1 MANYLEDILN
11 YVIEGEDE
19 DIGELI
25 QEALDQEVSANDILK
40 QGLIAAMDIVGG
52 KMESGE
58 MYIPEVLLSAETMR
72 VGLELIKPMLSE
84 DDISSSG
91 KVVIGTV
98 EGDLHDIG
106 KNLVAMML
114 EVSGFEVIDLGVDQS
129 PEAFLEACEK
139 EKPDI
144 VGLSALLTT
153 TMDAMKDI
161 CEAVKEKHNHVKVV
175 VGGAPITE
183 EFANQIGADGY
194 SDDAG
199 SAVGL
204 CKQLVS

>member
-25 QEALDQEVSANDILK
+25 QEALESGIPANDILK
-40 QGLIAAMDIVGG
+40 QGLIAAMDIVGA

-72 VGLELIKPMLSE
+72 VGLDLVKPLLSE
-84 DDISSSG
+84 GDMSSSG

-114 EVSGFEVIDLGVDQS
+114 EVSGFEVVDLGIDQS
-129 PEAFLEACEK
+129 VEAFLEACEN
-139 EKPDI
+139 EKPDV

-153 TMDAMKDI
+153 TMEAMKEI
-161 CEAVKEKHNHVKVV
+161 CEAVKDKHDQVKVV

-183 EFANQIGADGY
+183 EFAQQIGADGY

-199 SAVGL
+199 SAVAL
-204 CKQLVS
+204 CKQLVG

>member
-19 DIGELI
+19 EIGAII
-25 QEALDQEVSANDILK
+25 QAALDSGVAANDILK
-40 QGLIAAMDIVGG
+40 QSLIAAMDMVGA

-72 VGLELIKPMLSE
+72 VGLDLIKPMLSE
-84 DDISSSG
+84 DDMSSSG

-114 EVSGFEVIDLGVDQS
+114 EVSGFEVIDLGVDQ
-129 PEAFLEACEK
+129 PLDAFLEACEK

-144 VGLSALLTT
+144 VGISALLTT
-153 TMDAMKDI
+153 TMDEMKDTCAAI
-161 CEAVKEKHNHVKVV
+161 KNTYENVKVV

-183 EFANQIGADGY
+183 EFARQIGADGY
-194 SDDAG
+194 ADDAG

-204 CKQLVS
+204 CKELVG

>member
-25 QEALDQEVSANDILK
+25 QEALESGIPANDILK
-40 QGLIAAMDIVGG
+40 QGLIAAMDIVGA

-72 VGLELIKPMLSE
+72 VGLDLIRPLLSE
-84 DDISSSG
+84 SDMSSSG

-114 EVSGFEVIDLGVDQS
+114 EVSGFEVVDLGIDQS
-129 PEAFLEACEK
+129 VEAFLEACES
-139 EKPDI
+139 EKPDV

-153 TMDAMKDI
+153 TMEAMKEI
-161 CEAVKEKHNHVKVV
+161 CEAVKDRHDHVKVV

-183 EFANQIGADGY
+183 EFAQQIGADGY

-199 SAVGL
+199 SAVAL

>member
-25 QEALDQEVSANDILK
+25 QEALESGIPASDILK
-40 QGLIAAMDIVGG
+40 QGLIAAMDIVGA

-72 VGLELIKPMLSE
+72 VGLDLIKPLLSE
-84 DDISSSG
+84 GDMSSSG

-114 EVSGFEVIDLGVDQS
+114 EVSGFEVVDLGIDQS
-129 PEAFLEACEK
+129 AEAFLEACEN
-139 EKPDI
+139 EKPDV

-153 TMDAMKDI
+153 TMEAMKEI
-161 CEAVKEKHNHVKVV
+161 CEAVKDKHDQVKVV

-183 EFANQIGADGY
+183 EFAQQIGADGY

-199 SAVGL
+199 SAVAL
-204 CKQLVS
+204 CKKLVG

>member
-1 MANYLEDILN
+1 MANYLENILD

-19 DIGELI
+19 EIGELI
-25 QEALDQEVSANDILK
+25 QEALDEGVSANDILK
-40 QGLIAAMDIVGG
+40 QGLIAAMDIVGA

-84 DDISSSG
+84 EDMSSSG

-129 PEAFLEACEK
+129 PEAFLEACEN

-161 CEAVKEKHNHVKVV
+161 CQAVKEKHHHVKVV

-183 EFANQIGADGY
+183 EFAMLIGADGY

-204 CKQLVS
+204 CKKLVG